1 MNVTTIDHLELY
13 VGDLARVAAHFR
25 DGFGFRSLGHNGP
38 AADAAGARSMLLG
51 AGGIRLLLTQGHA
64 PDHPASRYVERH
76 GDGVACLAMRTD
88 DAGAGATLAGP
99 GSLTHRL
106 VGAGHRLER
115 AGEVG
120 GGIAPVPAG
129 PDNRFLE
136 TIDHLALCVP
146 AGQLD
151 PTVRHYQDAFGFG
164 QIFEERVELG
174 GQAMDSKVVQSPSRE
189 VTLTIVSPDPTG
201 EAGQLDDFLRSHAGA
216 GVQHVAFGTRD
227 IATAVDTLRGRGV
240 RFLTTPD
247 GYYDGI
253 ERRLGAV
260 SRPVAALRAG
270 NILVDRDHW
279 GEMFQ
284 IFTESPFPR
293 RTCFFELIERRGAL
307 TFGSNNIK
315 ALYEANERARAATV
329 AQA

>member
-13 VGDLARVAAHFR
+13 VGDLTRVTGNFY
-25 DGFGFRSLGHNGP
+25 DGFGFRRLGHSGP
-38 AADAAGARSMLLG
+38 DADATGARSVLLG
-51 AGGIRLLLTQGHA
+51 AGGIRLLLTQGLV

-88 DAGAGATLAGP
+88 GPAAGATLAGP

-106 VGAGHRLER
+106 VGAGHHP
-115 AGEVG
+115 
-120 GGIAPVPAG
+120 GGIEPVLAG
-129 PDNRFLE
+129 PDNRLLE

-189 VTLTIVSPDPTG
+189 VTLTIVSPDPAG
-201 EAGQLDDFLRSHAGA
+201 EAGQLDDFLRSHDGA

-227 IATAVDTLRGRGV
+227 IATAVNTLRGRGV

-247 GYYDGI
+247 SYYDGI